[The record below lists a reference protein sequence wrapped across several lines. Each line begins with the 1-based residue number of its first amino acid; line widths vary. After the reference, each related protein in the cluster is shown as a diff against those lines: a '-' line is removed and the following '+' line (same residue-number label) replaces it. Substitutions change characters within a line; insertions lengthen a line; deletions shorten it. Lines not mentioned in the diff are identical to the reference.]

1 LDQQIQLQIIDKCYL
16 HSIEQDA
23 CQKHELYQAFVNLNK
38 SKKDSS
44 VRIGVHNLLQK
55 SQKVDLPPQAKE
67 VPVVG
72 EPEKQ
77 NQQPTPKQEK

>member
-1 LDQQIQLQIIDKCYL
+1 MR
-16 HSIEQDA
+16 
-23 CQKHELYQAFVNLNK
+23 V
-38 SKKDSS
+38 
-44 VRIGVHNLLQK
+44 GVHNLLQK